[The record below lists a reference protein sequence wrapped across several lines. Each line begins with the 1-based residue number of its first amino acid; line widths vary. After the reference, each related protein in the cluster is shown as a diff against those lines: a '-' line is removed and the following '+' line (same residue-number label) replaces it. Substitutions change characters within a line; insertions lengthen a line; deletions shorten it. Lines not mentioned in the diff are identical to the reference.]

1 MKILDIISENNEV
14 PYTKLS
20 DAGKYYQSG
29 STEIWY
35 LKTGA
40 DVGSFDPNT
49 LYNTHAMVGTT
60 VEKDP
65 ETILSMMQIESWDP
79 SNQAEKMLHNLGVS
93 HTSMRKGDVIVIE
106 STAHVVL
113 DQGFKKLGIKS

>member
-106 STAHVVL
+106 STVHVL
-113 DQGFKKLGIKS
+113 TNEGFKEMEIQR

>member
-1 MKILDIISENNEV
+1 MKILDVIREDNEV
-14 PYTKLS
+14 PYTELA
-20 DAGKYYQSG
+20 DAGEYYQPG

-35 LKTGA
+35 LKTGH
-40 DVGSFDPNT
+40 SLESLDPNN
-49 LYNTHAMVGTT
+49 LYSTHAMVGTT